1 MTSLLRRL
9 FIVIAVTDGKAD
21 LCAGLLGQ
29 WAMLGA
35 GLGLSLQP
43 SWPDVPPGPRRAS
56 GPLPCFV
63 LRAIVPCVEGQN
75 SLPIL

>member
-9 FIVIAVTDGKAD
+9 FIATALTDREAD
-21 LCAGLLGQ
+21 LCVGPLGQ

-35 GLGLSLQP
+35 GLVHSLEP
-43 SWPDVPPGPRRAS
+43 SWPDVLLVPRRAS
-56 GPLPCFV
+56 VPMPCSV

-75 SLPIL
+75 SLPI